1 MRLVVVDLDGAIRG
15 QPFIAPLIAAGEV
28 SIVPAV
34 DLAPRLRLIADREA
48 LAQLQARIVETLG
61 HVPSDVEVV
70 FYGSGDFHHLTLC
83 LLERQREP
91 LTVVHVDNHPDWVTF
106 PRTLNCGS
114 WVTHALALPCVA
126 QIVTLGPGGKDLEWP
141 ELKFG
146 NLEAI
151 VAGRLKVFPWRK
163 TESIVLRNYGDT
175 ACWRQRGRTLE
186 WVQLSGTVW
195 TDAAADLVAAI
206 PTSAVYLTIDKD
218 AIQPAE
224 AATNWDQGLMSVRDI
239 EILIAALSREKRIVG
254 VDISGDYSVPHVDG
268 LLRRAVSLT
277 DRGKVAQNPQ
287 ALSINSR
294 TNARLVS
301 ALGALSPHVAPHV

>member
-1 MRLVVVDLDGAIRG
+1 MRLVVVDLDGAVRG
-15 QPFIAPLIAAGEV
+15 QPFIATLVEAGEV
-28 SIVPAV
+28 TIVPAL

-61 HVPSDVEVV
+61 HIPSDFEVV

-83 LLERQREP
+83 LLERHREP
-91 LTVVHVDNHPDWVTF
+91 LTVVHVDNHPDWVMF

-114 WVTHALALPCVA
+114 WVTHALALQCVR
-126 QIVTLGPGGKDLEWP
+126 QIVTVGPGGRDLEWP

-151 VAGRLKVFPWRK
+151 AAGKLKVFPWRK

-186 WVQLSGTVW
+186 WVHLSGTVW

-239 EILIAALSREKRIVG
+239 EVLILALSREKRIVG
-254 VDISGDYSVPHVDG
+254 VDICGDYSAPHVKG

-277 DRGKVAQNPQ
+277 DRGKVEQNSQ
-287 ALSINSR
+287 AVGINSG

-301 ALGALSPHVAPHV
+301 ALAGLTPQVAPHA